1 MIDRL
6 LSCGVIAVIRLPQ
19 DVGAQHAAPLQAAAT
34 ALAAGGIDTIEVT
47 LTTPGALEAIAELA
61 SDEGLK
67 GCMVGAGTVLDVKAA
82 REVIARGARF
92 VVSPTFD
99 RFVVRYCNDHHV
111 PCLPGAL
118 TPTELLAASRA
129 GASAV
134 KLFPAS
140 AVGPRYLREVL
151 APLPFLRVV
160 PSGGV
165 SLDNAAD
172 WIRAGAAAVSV
183 GGALVSGTLVRD
195 QSWGELTAR
204 AGARR
209 PRGCRARAARR
220 SARVSRS
227 AGAPRVVAFGELL
240 LRLSPPGEQRLFDS
254 PELQTFFG
262 EAALDA
268 LRREGV
274 GTASILRGGA
284 RMGLY
289 FVEPG
294 ADLRTMRVVYDRAGS
309 ALARIDPQSLDWPR
323 VLAGADWFHASGI
336 TPALGDGPAA
346 ALAGAISCARAQ
358 DIPVSFDLNYREA
371 LWRDRDPGPLV
382 EPLARQATVLIANPT
397 AVRAVLGIDA
407 DDASLAGL
415 GPARELA
422 KRLADRC
429 GVARVALTRRE
440 ILGPRR
446 HGWSAIL
453 YDAATGTLAQSRRHC
468 VDVVDRVGGGDSF
481 AAGLIARLV
490 SGDAPAEALEFAV
503 AASAL
508 KLTVPGDFSRASV
521 REVQDLLRA

>member
-6 LSCGVIAVIRLPQ
+6 LTSGAIAVIRLPQ
-19 DVGAQHAAPLQAAAT
+19 DVGAQHAAPLRAAAT
-34 ALAAGGIDTIEVT
+34 ALAAGGIDIIEVT
-47 LTTPGALEAIAELA
+47 LTTPGALDAIAELA

-118 TPTELLAASRA
+118 TPTELLAAWRA

-165 SLDNAAD
+165 SLENAGE

-220 SARVSRS
+220 SARVSPS
-227 AGAPRVVAFGELL
+227 AGAPRMVAFGELL
-240 LRLSPPGEQRLFDS
+240 LRLSPPGEQRLFES
-254 PELQTFFG
+254 PELHTFFG
-262 EAALDA
+262 GAEANVAVALSHLGLEADYVTRLPEGPLGDAALAA

-284 RMGLY
+284 RMGIY

-309 ALARIDPQSLDWPR
+309 ALAQIDPGEIDWTR
-323 VLAGADWFHASGI
+323 VLAGAAWFHSTGI

-346 ALAGAISCARAQ
+346 ALARAIA
-358 DIPVSFDLNYREA
+358 
-371 LWRDRDPGPLV
+371 
-382 EPLARQATVLIANPT
+382 
-397 AVRAVLGIDA
+397 
-407 DDASLAGL
+407 
-415 GPARELA
+415 
-422 KRLADRC
+422 
-429 GVARVALTRRE
+429 
-440 ILGPRR
+440 
-446 HGWSAIL
+446 
-453 YDAATGTLAQSRRHC
+453 
-468 VDVVDRVGGGDSF
+468 
-481 AAGLIARLV
+481 
-490 SGDAPAEALEFAV
+490 
-503 AASAL
+503 
-508 KLTVPGDFSRASV
+508 
-521 REVQDLLRA
+521 